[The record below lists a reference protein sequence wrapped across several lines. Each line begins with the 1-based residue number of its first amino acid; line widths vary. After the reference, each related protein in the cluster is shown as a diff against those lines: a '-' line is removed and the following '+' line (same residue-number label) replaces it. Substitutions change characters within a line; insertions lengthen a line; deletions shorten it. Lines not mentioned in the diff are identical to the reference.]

1 MKAIQ
6 QLKHKVQRF
15 VSSRKTLA
23 TIILMS
29 LLSTHILAQTR
40 IAGLITDQSGQPL
53 IGANVFVKDTYDGAS
68 TDVNGKYTFE
78 TSAKGEI
85 ILVATYIGYEETTLK
100 TTLSASA
107 KATGGTQKTTNNA
120 INFSLK
126 ELINKMEAVVISAGS
141 FEAGTNTKSEVLK
154 PLDIVTTAGATADI
168 AGALNTLPGTQ
179 TVGEEGR
186 LFVRGGDGS
195 ETKTFI
201 DGLQVLKPYS
211 TTIPNTPTRGRFSPF
226 MFSGTSFSTG
236 GYSAEYGQALSSAL
250 ILNTKEKPA
259 QTRTDL
265 SLMTVGAELSHTQSW
280 AKSSIAVQGA
290 YYNLAPY
297 NSVVTQ
303 SIDWVKP
310 SETIQANLAARQ
322 QVGNNG
328 ILKVYGNISAN
339 QLSMYQYNILNPT
352 IKTPLTIKNNY
363 VYGNASLKNTLGNS
377 WVYKTGVSYTLNTD
391 DITLENETI
400 IETTKGVHLKTTFSG
415 DLTNKISLNT
425 GAELLY
431 SESKQEY
438 SRETDGFKNIDSY
451 QNPLISGFAEADI
464 YFSNNF
470 LARVGGRVE
479 YTSLNKQVYVAPR
492 VSLAYKT
499 GENAQVALAGGSF
512 QQAAT
517 EDLLRINNAL
527 DFEKADHL
535 ILNYQVVN
543 AKQTFRIEGY
553 LKQYRDLVKF
563 NPNEPLNPIAYTNT
577 GSGYARGIDLFWRDN
592 KTIKNADYWVSYS
605 YLDTERDFRNFPTQA
620 VPTFASTHNL
630 SVVYKQW
637 INSLKTQFSGTFS
650 YASPRTYNN
659 PNTAYFNAELTPA
672 YVDLSLSISYLAT
685 QSIIIYGSV
694 TNVLGRDNIFGY
706 EYSATPNNQGTYV
719 ARANMLPAPRFFFV
733 GVFITFSKDST
744 LNQLR
749 SL

>member
-1 MKAIQ
+1 MKAIHT
-6 QLKHKVQRF
+6 LTILLAL
-15 VSSRKTLA
+15 SS
-23 TIILMS
+23 S
-29 LLSTHILAQTR
+29 LLAQT
-40 IAGLITDQSGQPL
+40 IVTGTVTGQSGETL
-53 IGANVFVKDTYDGAS
+53 IGANVFVKGTYDGAS
-68 TDVNGKYTFE
+68 TDVNGKYSFE
-78 TSAKGEI
+78 TTALGEVI
-85 ILVATYIGYEETTLK
+85 IVATYIGYEK
-100 TTLSASA
+100 T
-107 KATGGTQKTTNNA
+107 TQKTTLKITNNT
-120 INFSLK
+120 IDLSLK
-126 ELINKMEAVVISAGS
+126 ESINKMEAVVISAGS

-201 DGLQVLKPYS
+201 DGLQVLKAYS

-250 ILNTKEKPA
+250 ILNTKEKPT

-265 SLMTVGAELSHTQSW
+265 SLMSIGAEVSHTQSW
-280 AKSSIAVQGA
+280 AKSSLAVQGA
-290 YYNLAPY
+290 YYNMAPY
-297 NSVVTQ
+297 NSVVNQ
-303 SIDWVKP
+303 SVDWVKP
-310 SETIQANLAARQ
+310 SETLQANLAARQ
-322 QVGNNG
+322 QVGNSG
-328 ILKVYGNISAN
+328 MLKVYGNISTN
-339 QLSMYQYNILNPT
+339 KLSMYQYDILDPT
-352 IKTPLTIKNNY
+352 IKTPLTIKNSY
-363 VYGNASLKNTLGNS
+363 VYGNTSLKNILGDS
-377 WVYKTGVSYTLNTD
+377 WTYKTGVSYTLNTD
-391 DITLENETI
+391 DITLEKETI
-400 IETTKGVHLKTTFSG
+400 IETTKGVHIKTAFSG
-415 DLTNKISLNT
+415 DITNKISLNT

-431 SESKQEY
+431 SESQLDYTHKN
-438 SRETDGFKNIDSY
+438 DGINNVTSY
-451 QNPLISGFAEADI
+451 QNPLISSFAEADI
-464 YFSNNF
+464 YFSNNL

-499 GENAQVALAGGSF
+499 GENAQIALAGGSF

-517 EDLLRINNAL
+517 DDLLRINNAL

-543 AKQTFRIEGY
+543 SKQTFRIEGY
-553 LKQYRDLVKF
+553 LKRYRDLVKF
-563 NPNEPLNPIAYTNT
+563 NPNESFNPTAYTNT

-592 KTIKNADYWVSYS
+592 KTVKNMDYWVSYS
-605 YLDTERDFRNFPTQA
+605 FLDTKRDFRDFPTKA
-620 VPTFASTHNL
+620 VPTFASAHNL
-630 SVVYKQW
+630 SVVSKYW
-637 INSLKTQFSGTFS
+637 VNALKTQFSGTFS

-659 PNTAYFNAELTPA
+659 PNTPEFNAENTPA
-672 YVDLSLSISYLAT
+672 YIDLSLSVSYLAT
-685 QSIIIYGSV
+685 QNIIIYGSV

-706 EYSATPNNQGTYV
+706 EYSNNPNNQGTYV
-719 ARANMLPAPRFFFV
+719 ARANMLPAPRFLFI
-733 GVFITFSKDST
+733 GVFITFSKNST